1 MIDRRT
7 MLGAVAAAAAV
18 VPAMAQ
24 TSEKGGR
31 TYVLVH
37 GAWGGGWVW
46 RDVVPGLEAKG
57 HRVFTPTLTGLGDRA
72 HLMSRQIS
80 VETHVQDLANTIVFA
95 GLEDVILVGH
105 SYGGVPVTGVADR
118 IPQAIRH
125 VVYLDALILENG
137 ESVFDVFP
145 PDLTAAFTKSMMDA
159 GAGVAVPSPDSS
171 VPPSS
176 MRDWATARNRPQP
189 GGSFDT
195 PLKLTRPSGDGYPV
209 TYIAFTAPAIAPVEP
224 SRVRARQ
231 KAGWHFEEMAVPH
244 DTPLIYPDRT
254 VERLLQIS

>member
-1 MIDRRT
+1 MDRRT
-7 MLGAVAAAAAV
+7 ILGAAVVAAAAL
-18 VPAMAQ
+18 PARAQ
-24 TSEKGGR
+24 TPDRGGR

-37 GAWGGGWVW
+37 GAYGGGWVW

-80 VETHVQDLANTIVFA
+80 VETHVQDLANTITFA
-95 GLEDVILVGH
+95 GLSDVTLVGH
-105 SYGGVPVTGVADR
+105 SYGGMPVTGVADR
-118 IPQAIRH
+118 MPGAIRQI
-125 VVYLDALILENG
+125 VYLDALIPENG
-137 ESVFDVFP
+137 ERTFDVLP
-145 PDLTAAFTKSMMDA
+145 PGMEADRMKLVAEA
-159 GAGVAVPSPDSS
+159 GGGVAIPAAESS
-171 VPPSS
+171 VPPGS

-189 GGSFDT
+189 VGSYDT
-195 PLKLTRPSGDGYPV
+195 PIKLSRPAGAGHPV
-209 TYIAFTAPAIAPVEP
+209 TYIAFTGPAIASIAP
-224 SRVRARQ
+224 SRARAKQ